1 MNSAAAV
8 LGTTPAEIDARFA
21 GVIEQ
26 NFRAGDPN
34 KLVHALTS
42 HELADLATL
51 YKRSGGTTTLL
62 ELMAKNVDA
71 DGLTLVASAFGQAET
86 EAAAASYAPRAVY
99 MAFNSLPVRAA
110 AAASPT
116 IARAVKTGDAM
127 VTDAAAPTVDMAP
140 YEIYLD
146 FRTAPNGSLSITG
159 ALYEAGVFIVFRVV
173 SAYGIGYGAGTVV
186 NDLIVQYDPDLE
198 NAIGGTVSEMIQQ
211 MQNAITSAAQGQLEE
226 SFDNLF
232 GIPISYNNPGD
243 FGVTQ
248 EMAEF
253 SDPNQC
259 V

>member
-1 MNSAAAV
+1 MNRALLVAAILATSPAAFSAEAPLCIGDEVASTGTTAAARLPVMNSAAAV

-86 EAAAASYAPRAVY
+86 EAAVASYAPRAVY

-116 IARAVKTGDAM
+116 IAQAVKAGDAM
-127 VTDAAAPTVDMAP
+127 VTDAAAPTVDMTP
-140 YEIYLD
+140 YEIY
-146 FRTAPNGSLSITG
+146 RK
-159 ALYEAGVFIVFRVV
+159 R
-173 SAYGIGYGAGTVV
+173 
-186 NDLIVQYDPDLE
+186 
-198 NAIGGTVSEMIQQ
+198 
-211 MQNAITSAAQGQLEE
+211 
-226 SFDNLF
+226 
-232 GIPISYNNPGD
+232 
-243 FGVTQ
+243 
-248 EMAEF
+248 
-253 SDPNQC
+253 
-259 V
+259 